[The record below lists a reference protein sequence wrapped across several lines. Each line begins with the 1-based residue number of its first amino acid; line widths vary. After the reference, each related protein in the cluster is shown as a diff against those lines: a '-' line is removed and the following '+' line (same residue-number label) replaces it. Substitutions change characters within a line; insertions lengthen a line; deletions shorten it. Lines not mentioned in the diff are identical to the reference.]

1 MTDGNA
7 FRPMHTDGV
16 YFGLPFDDYKA
27 EPRLSS
33 HLVLPLLRSPTDF
46 WARSWMNPEPPDEE
60 TDAKDLG
67 SAYHVRVV
75 EGKAAFLDQYARALD
90 LEEAQEEYGDEL
102 LVTSED
108 VKAQLRVYDQRL
120 SGKKQELVD
129 RLTVCD
135 PEALIWDR
143 MVEDHAIE
151 NEGKKLLKSNL
162 MAQIE
167 LAAAHIEFHPQL
179 KDVFRDG
186 MPEVSIFWHDEI
198 ELPSGELVQV
208 PMKAR
213 LDYLKDTIF
222 ADLKSFSHQR
232 VESIEISIYAAM
244 ASRKYHI
251 QGSIYYAASDKAADL
266 IRDGKV
272 NVISGPTP
280 SDAWLKSVVA
290 NTKDRTMFFVFQQT
304 GPAPVAKGIYFQRVL
319 SARDAGER
327 VWRQAMELFVENKNA
342 YGDNIWVTILPVEYM
357 EDEKFPQRTYDL

>member
-1 MTDGNA
+1 MMQADGI
-7 FRPMHTDGV
+7 
-16 YFGLPFDDYKA
+16 YFGLPFEDYKA

-33 HLVLPLLRSPTDF
+33 SLVLPLLRSPTDF

-67 SAYHVRVV
+67 TAYHVRVV
-75 EGKAAFLDQYARALD
+75 EGKEAFLDMYARALD
-90 LEEAQEEYGDEL
+90 LDDAIEEHGDVL
-102 LVTSED
+102 LVTVED
-108 VKAQLRVYDQRL
+108 IKNQLRVYGQKL
-120 SGKKQELVD
+120 SGKKQELAD
-129 RLTVCD
+129 RLIVCD

-143 MVEDHAIE
+143 LLEDHAIA
-151 NEGKKLLKSNL
+151 NAGKKLLKSNL

-167 LAAAHIEFHPQL
+167 LAAAHIEHHPQL

-198 ELPSGELVQV
+198 ELPSGEVVSV

-213 LDYLKDTIF
+213 LDYLKDTIY

-244 ASRKYHI
+244 AARKYHI
-251 QGSIYYAASDKAADL
+251 QGAIYYAASDRCAEF

-272 NVISGPTP
+272 TVVSGAEP
-280 SDAWLKSVVA
+280 SEAWLASVVKHTA
-290 NTKDRTMFFVFQQT
+290 ERNMLFVFQQT
-304 GPAPVAKGIYFQRVL
+304 GPAPVAKGIFFQRTL

-327 VWRQAMELFVENKNA
+327 VWRLAMEMFVENQRI
-342 YGDNIWVTILPVEYM
+342 YGDKIWVTILPVEYM